1 MAYSN
6 SNLPAE
12 TANTNDLNEI
22 VNTHR
27 EEISSRV
34 DRYLRENWSFLERY
48 VTRRDLVKMVQDE
61 KLKAAETELEF
72 RRRVLELFSN
82 SRLEAIEEKL
92 EGQLRQYRAEIRA
105 ELTEMVVQK
114 RVELQETA
122 TSEINAFVDE
132 MSALYDKADDFER
145 DDRAGRLREAVQKQ
159 EKQFF
164 RWVGELVEEFE
175 DSIERRISDYS

>member
-1 MAYSN
+1 MSK
-6 SNLPAE
+6 SNLPAK
-12 TANTNDLNEI
+12 TADRNDLNEI

-34 DRYLRENWSFLERY
+34 NRYLRENWSFLERH

-92 EGQLRQYRAEIRA
+92 EGQLRQYRAKTRA

-114 RVELQETA
+114 RVELQETV
-122 TSEINAFVDE
+122 TSEIDAFME
-132 MSALYDKADDFER
+132 KMNALYDKADDLER
-145 DDRAGRLREAVQKQ
+145 EDRAGRLREAVQKQ
-159 EKQFF
+159 EKAFF
-164 RWVGELVEEFE
+164 GWVVELVDEFE
-175 DSIERRISDYS
+175 ESIERRISDYA